1 MDVDPTVPARAGW
14 AIVFPD
20 GAPSEVRTA
29 LEPLQAHRRG
39 RVPPDRCKV
48 LDYRSGETMK
58 DWLRR
63 HGVYPGSVVPTKV
76 PYYVMLVGDPT
87 AIPLDFQYLLD
98 IEYAVGRIA
107 FDRPDQYRQ
116 YVESLVDYE
125 TAANV
130 PNGRDIVYWGPR
142 HAADEATHMS
152 ADCLLTPLSQGIPAA
167 RNQPEEPPISAVLSY
182 RSRCFKGADA
192 NKATLAEVLHGRGS
206 AVPPAM
212 LFTASHGVP
221 WPTGHERQRSAQG
234 ALLCQDWSRF
244 GTISPDHYLTAGDV
258 ADDARL
264 HGLVAFLFACYGAGT
279 PAFDNFL
286 GKRSSGPSRI
296 AEQSFIAALPQRL
309 LAHPQGG
316 ALAVIGHIDRAWS
329 YSIRPPGVGPQLTPF
344 RNCIGRIL
352 KGEPVGHTTKDFAE
366 KYAAVSAELLNRL
379 DDTQGA
385 VRPSD
390 EELARLWIE
399 RNDAQ
404 NYIVLGDPA
413 VQVRADLLK

>member
-1 MDVDPTVPARAGW
+1 
-14 AIVFPD
+14 
-20 GAPSEVRTA
+20 
-29 LEPLQAHRRG
+29 
-39 RVPPDRCKV
+39 
-48 LDYRSGETMK
+48 
-58 DWLRR
+58 
-63 HGVYPGSVVPTKV
+63 
-76 PYYVMLVGDPT
+76 
-87 AIPLDFQYLLD
+87 
-98 IEYAVGRIA
+98 
-107 FDRPDQYRQ
+107 
-116 YVESLVDYE
+116 
-125 TAANV
+125 
-130 PNGRDIVYWGPR
+130 
-142 HAADEATHMS
+142 
-152 ADCLLTPLSQGIPAA
+152 
-167 RNQPEEPPISAVLSY
+167 
-182 RSRCFKGADA
+182 
-192 NKATLAEVLHGRGS
+192 
-206 AVPPAM
+206 
-212 LFTASHGVP
+212 
-221 WPTGHERQRSAQG
+221 
-234 ALLCQDWSRF
+234 
-244 GTISPDHYLTAGDV
+244 V
-258 ADDARL
+258 ADNARL